1 MRPAESFYPPSWSGE
16 RYKMCSTYPLD
27 QPESAAAARESADY
41 GAFEVIVL
49 DADDNELGTLDRT
62 FSNDFDAT
70 MAARE
75 AEIPDIGVSTE
86 IRDTAGEAY

>member
-1 MRPAESFYPPSWSGE
+1 MPRREFLPSGLEWRE
-16 RYKMCSTYPLD
+16 INKMCSTYPLD

-41 GAFEVIVL
+41 GAFEVVVL
-49 DADDNELGTLDRT
+49 DADGNELGTLDRT

-86 IRDTAGEAY
+86 IRNAADETY

>member
-1 MRPAESFYPPSWSGE
+1 
-16 RYKMCSTYPLD
+16 MCDSYVID
-27 QPESAAAARESADY
+27 QPEAAQAARESADH
-41 GAFEVIVL
+41 GAFEVVVL
-49 DADDNELGTLDRT
+49 DADDAELGTLDRT

-86 IRDTAGEAY
+86 IRDAADETH

>member
-1 MRPAESFYPPSWSGE
+1 
-16 RYKMCSTYPLD
+16 MCSPYLD
-27 QPESAAAARESADY
+27 QPESAAAARESADR
-41 GAFEVIVL
+41 GAFKVVVL

-70 MAARE
+70 MAAQE

-86 IRDTAGEAY
+86 IRNTADAAY

>member
-1 MRPAESFYPPSWSGE
+1 
-16 RYKMCSTYPLD
+16 MCSPYPLD
-27 QPESAAAARESADY
+27 QPESAAAARESADR
-41 GAFEVIVL
+41 GAFEVVVL

-62 FSNDFDAT
+62 FSNDFDAE
-70 MAARE
+70 MAAQE